1 MGYFVLSRSRETN
14 NFLVD
19 QFDMSVTQEIENR
32 LAVIASD
39 EASDIAFLFS
49 SLKNVTE
56 IFGTITGTVISNN
69 GSPLSDE
76 SPWNPY
82 LELKQLPNG
91 SLDNSNSEASSIFLP
106 GTIPLNDSIAIEL
119 AALKG
124 LDLFVEG
131 LFIENPEIE
140 AVYFGGNLGE
150 TVYYPNI
157 NLAATLPLDYSVTST
172 PWYQSSLKVS
182 QLDNKAV
189 WSIPW
194 QNSAQTGLFVTSS
207 VPVYDTNGEFR
218 GVAGIDFNLSS
229 ITDRVGALSIGNSGY
244 SILIDSE
251 GRLLEMPET
260 AYQDFNLTLEEVQ
273 SVNIAELSL
282 IGRVSSEVNEV
293 LTQMT
298 SGQSGVRLINING
311 SNRYIAYKP
320 IPIVGF
326 SLGLIVPENELLED
340 FVATNTIIET
350 QTQETLTSAVGI
362 ILIMLAVSALASY
375 GIGTSIISPLDRLTK
390 VANEVAAGNLDKR
403 AEVKSG
409 DEIGVLGRTLNS
421 VTTTAQG
428 LITNLEGA
436 VAERTRDIERR
447 AGHIQAVA
455 EVGKAIAE
463 QRTLEDLL
471 PRAVHLISNRFGYYH
486 VGIFL
491 VDSLNDY
498 VILRA
503 ANSKGGEKMLASKY
517 KLKVGVEGIVGTA
530 ASDRVAK
537 IALDIGEDAVKF
549 DNPDLPETHSQAALP
564 LVSGGEIF
572 GVLDVQSNESDAFS
586 DYDIPTLQILA
597 DQLAIAIQNAL
608 LLNEIQEA
616 LSRSHRATGKLSQSG
631 WRLLLQGQSAPG
643 YISSIHGELSE
654 SNGTLDPEVKKE
666 LNKGKPVL
674 SKDQRTLSVPIS
686 SRGIT
691 IGMMRLEKQSSN
703 DPWSPDEISD
713 VVSFSGEI
721 GNTLDSAR
729 LFEDAQRS
737 ASLEQ
742 SIGEMALKIGATT
755 NIEEILRTTVQELG
769 RQLGGTNVLLELE
782 SDLRSDI

>member
-1 MGYFVLSRSRETN
+1 M
-14 NFLVD
+14 LV
-19 QFDMSVTQEIENR
+19 
-32 LAVIASD
+32 
-39 EASDIAFLFS
+39 
-49 SLKNVTE
+49 
-56 IFGTITGTVISNN
+56 
-69 GSPLSDE
+69 
-76 SPWNPY
+76 
-82 LELKQLPNG
+82 
-91 SLDNSNSEASSIFLP
+91 
-106 GTIPLNDSIAIEL
+106 
-119 AALKG
+119 
-124 LDLFVEG
+124 
-131 LFIENPEIE
+131 
-140 AVYFGGNLGE
+140 
-150 TVYYPNI
+150 
-157 NLAATLPLDYSVTST
+157 
-172 PWYQSSLKVS
+172 
-182 QLDNKAV
+182 
-189 WSIPW
+189 
-194 QNSAQTGLFVTSS
+194 
-207 VPVYDTNGEFR
+207 
-218 GVAGIDFNLSS
+218 
-229 ITDRVGALSIGNSGY
+229 
-244 SILIDSE
+244 
-251 GRLLEMPET
+251 
-260 AYQDFNLTLEEVQ
+260 
-273 SVNIAELSL
+273 
-282 IGRVSSEVNEV
+282 
-293 LTQMT
+293 
-298 SGQSGVRLINING
+298 
-311 SNRYIAYKP
+311 
-320 IPIVGF
+320 
-326 SLGLIVPENELLED
+326 
-340 FVATNTIIET
+340 
-350 QTQETLTSAVGI
+350 
-362 ILIMLAVSALASY
+362 
-375 GIGTSIISPLDRLTK
+375 
-390 VANEVAAGNLDKR
+390 
-403 AEVKSG
+403 
-409 DEIGVLGRTLNS
+409 
-421 VTTTAQG
+421 
-428 LITNLEGA
+428 
-436 VAERTRDIERR
+436 
-447 AGHIQAVA
+447 
-455 EVGKAIAE
+455 
-463 QRTLEDLL
+463 
-471 PRAVHLISNRFGYYH
+471 
-486 VGIFL
+486 
-491 VDSLNDY
+491 
-498 VILRA
+498 
-503 ANSKGGEKMLASKY
+503 SKY